1 MSSVRREAR
10 RHIPSAT
17 GTHLKEVI
25 GLPTY
30 RRSKD
35 RRDKSMLGERRGC
48 QKALVWQA
56 TFDPADMAKAELPE
70 SQSPVV
76 NVTT

>member
-1 MSSVRREAR
+1 
-10 RHIPSAT
+10 
-17 GTHLKEVI
+17 
-25 GLPTY
+25 
-30 RRSKD
+30 
-35 RRDKSMLGERRGC
+35 MLGVRRGC